1 MRQWSQN
8 LFEIMRL
15 FAPGELII
23 TFDDSITN
31 DMDDDNNNEALEEL
45 LTRNMKGQVTG
56 ISFPERLIMISNH
69 QVNLKIFLE
78 SESLHSHHNLP
89 DLCGLDLCL
98 VFGVSG
104 KGAWGIKDYAQA

>member
-1 MRQWSQN
+1 
-8 LFEIMRL
+8 MRL

-69 QVNLKIFLE
+69 QVNFKIFLDTGWK
-78 SESLHSHHNLP
+78 P
-89 DLCGLDLCL
+89 T
-98 VFGVSG
+98 FTP
-104 KGAWGIKDYAQA
+104 